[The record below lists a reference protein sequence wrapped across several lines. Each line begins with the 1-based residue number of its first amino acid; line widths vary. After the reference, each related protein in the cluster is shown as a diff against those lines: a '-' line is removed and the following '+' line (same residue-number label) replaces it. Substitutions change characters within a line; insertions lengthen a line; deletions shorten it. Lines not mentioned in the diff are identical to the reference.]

1 MWLFTDSGFISAVQH
16 RNDPNLLVVRAR
28 DRISLEPISNSLEVE
43 ITTNATS
50 DYPYRVIVDKKD
62 IAEWTYAQVM
72 DISYGNFKDQVAVT
86 RGKKFATILSGV
98 WGRML
103 DAEDDEAHEMR
114 RNYDKSWSLGRA

>member
-16 RNDPNLLVVRAR
+16 RDNPDLLVVRAR
-28 DRISLEPISNSLEVE
+28 DRVSLEALANPLEAE

-50 DYPYRVIVDKKD
+50 DYPYRIIIEKAEV
-62 IAEWTYAQVM
+62 AEWVETQVM
-72 DISYGNFKDQVAVT
+72 NIDYGNFKNEVAAT
-86 RGKKFATILSGV
+86 RGKTFASVLSGV

-114 RNYDKSWSLGRA
+114 RAYDAHWAS